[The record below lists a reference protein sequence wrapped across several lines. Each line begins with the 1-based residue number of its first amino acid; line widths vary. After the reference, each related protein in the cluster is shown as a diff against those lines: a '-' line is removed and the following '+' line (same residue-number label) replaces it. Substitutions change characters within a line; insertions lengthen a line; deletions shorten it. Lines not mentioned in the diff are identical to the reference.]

1 MIQVGII
8 GTGNISR
15 FHLKG
20 YQALENVKVVACCDI
35 NGERAQKYAEDHGI
49 EKVFTDYKEMLK
61 LPELDAVS
69 VCTWNNSHA
78 EISIAGLKAGKHVL
92 CEKPLA
98 MNAQQAEEIQKAK
111 EETGKLLMVGFVRRF
126 GANANILKDFI
137 DKDYLGQINYVK
149 AVCRRRCGNPCGWF
163 SDKSR
168 SGGGPLIDLGV
179 HVIDLARYLM
189 GKPKAVTVSG
199 AVFDNIGPEL
209 EVKAYNRYNP
219 ADPSKECSVEDFAT
233 AIIRF
238 DNGAVMHV
246 EASFNEHIKE
256 DVLSVELQGTKAGA
270 MLEPNLVIY
279 SKMEDYLMDLT
290 PKYTI
295 PKDPFEDNFK
305 AETAHFID
313 CIENGTMRR
322 NPVEDG
328 VELMKILDAVYRS
341 AEQKR
346 EVEL

>member
-1 MIQVGII
+1 M
-8 GTGNISR
+8 
-15 FHLKG
+15 
-20 YQALENVKVVACCDI
+20 
-35 NGERAQKYAEDHGI
+35 GEL
-49 EKVFTDYKEMLK
+49 VK
-61 LPELDAVS
+61 LP
-69 VCTWNNSHA
+69 
-78 EISIAGLKAGKHVL
+78 
-92 CEKPLA
+92 
-98 MNAQQAEEIQKAK
+98 
-111 EETGKLLMVGFVRRF
+111 
-126 GANANILKDFI
+126 
-137 DKDYLGQINYVK
+137 
-149 AVCRRRCGNPCGWF
+149 
-163 SDKSR
+163 
-168 SGGGPLIDLGV
+168 
-179 HVIDLARYLM
+179 
-189 GKPKAVTVSG
+189 
-199 AVFDNIGPEL
+199 NIGPEL

-279 SKMEDYLMDLT
+279 SKMEDYLTL
-290 PKYTI
+290 YESCA
-295 PKDPFEDNFK
+295 EDRNNFK

-313 CIENGTMRR
+313 CIENGTMCR